1 MYDGG
6 AAWGWALAWAARWY
20 TTSTWPDRPASNA
33 RSIDRALL
41 MLPRTSV
48 KRGCRA
54 SRLTTAGT
62 VEKPFSSPMTRW
74 PSASSASASA
84 APMYPMPVISAVTM
98 RHRPCVEST
107 PPVAV
112 E

>member
-1 MYDGG
+1 MYEAG
-6 AAWGWALAWAARWY
+6 AASGCALAWAARWY
-20 TTSTWPDRPASNA
+20 TTSIPAPPSEPEPAASNA

-54 SRLTTAGT
+54 SRFTTAGT
-62 VEKPFSSPMTRW
+62 VEKPFSSPTTCS

-84 APMYPMPVISAVTM
+84 APMYPIPVISAVT
-98 RHRPCVEST
+98 R
-107 PPVAV
+107 
-112 E
+112 